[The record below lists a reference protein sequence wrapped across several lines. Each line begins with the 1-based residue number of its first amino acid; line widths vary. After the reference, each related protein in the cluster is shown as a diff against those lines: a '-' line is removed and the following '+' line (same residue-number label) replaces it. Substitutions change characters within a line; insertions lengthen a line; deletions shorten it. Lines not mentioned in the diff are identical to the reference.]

1 MGAAAV
7 ASVLVAVA
15 RVQVAVR
22 LTEWGESK
30 QSEVK
35 AKRLQQAEQQ
45 EQALQA
51 RPPPL
56 SSDSAQFP
64 SI

>member
-51 RPPPL
+51 RPSPL